1 MLFVLLP
8 DNIPEKIGVTALKMA
23 YRGPNNG
30 NNPRRPLGGA
40 GPNAGAGPKRPAPYG
55 ANGARGGGGNT
66 PPPVDESIPIL
77 ENWEVLPDGRIK
89 GAVYGRKGFT
99 EGQEI
104 TTGAVVKRTATEC
117 TTNSGS
123 R

>member
-1 MLFVLLP
+1 
-8 DNIPEKIGVTALKMA
+8 MA

-40 GPNAGAGPKRPAPYG
+40 GPNPGAGPKRPAPYG
-55 ANGARGGGGNT
+55 ANGARNAGGGGGRDLS
-66 PPPVDESIPIL
+66 PPRAPVDESVPIL

-89 GAVYGRKGFT
+89 GAVYGRKGFS